1 MGAPYL
7 PDQMKAIAFQGSG
20 SDRRALAAAPEAPP
34 ELLYFLTGDS
44 DSAVRVAAAANPA
57 MPALADKRLAGDA
70 EPSVRVALGRRLAPQ
85 AGELAARG
93 EACGSWQA
101 LWALA
106 RDVAVEVRAAVAD
119 ALADLPDAPRDLVL
133 ALAEDEALE
142 VCEPV
147 IRLSP
152 ALGEVELLRLVAE
165 PPGACTRVAVAGRL
179 HLPDA
184 VSLAL
189 ARTRDEPAVLA
200 LLRNHTARIGPSGLE
215 ALLEGARAAVAWQ
228 EPFALRPRL
237 PSPVLERL
245 IAMMAEEQLRK
256 LLNRADLPAGLAA
269 RVRARLPARLAGLA
283 VRWEG
288 AVTYSS
294 RK

>member
-1 MGAPYL
+1 MGAALL
-7 PDQMKAIAFQGSG
+7 PDQMKAIAFQGSAA
-20 SDRRALAAAPEAPP
+20 DRRALAATPDALP

-44 DSAVRVAAAANPA
+44 DAAVRIAAAANPS
-57 MPALADKRLAGDA
+57 MPAPADKRLATDA
-70 EPSVRVALGRRLAPQ
+70 EPAVRIALGRRLGPR
-85 AGELAARG
+85 AGELAERG
-93 EACGSWQA
+93 EGCGSYQA

-106 RDVAVEVRAAVAD
+106 RDVAAEVRAAVAD

-133 ALAEDEALE
+133 ALAEDPLLE

-152 ALGEVELLRLVAE
+152 ALREGDLLRLVAE
-165 PPGACTRVAVAGRL
+165 PKGPGTRVAVAGRL

-189 ARTRDEPAVLA
+189 VATGDNPAVLA
-200 LLRNHTARIGPSGLE
+200 LLRNHTARIGPPGYE
-215 ALLEGARAAVAWQ
+215 ALLDGARARPAWQ

-237 PSPVLERL
+237 PPPVLERL
-245 IAMMAEEQLRK
+245 IALMAEEGLRK
-256 LLNRADLPAGLAA
+256 LLARHDLPPALQA
-269 RVRARLPARLAGLA
+269 RVRARLAPRLQQTA
-283 VRWEG
+283 VRWQG

-294 RK
+294 RN

>member
-1 MGAPYL
+1 MGAPFL
-7 PDQMKAIAFQGSG
+7 PEQMKAIAFQGSAT
-20 SDRRALAAAPEAPP
+20 DRRALAAAPEAPP
-34 ELLYFLTGDS
+34 ELLYFLTGDA
-44 DSAVRVAAAANPA
+44 DPAVRVAAAANPA
-57 MPALADKRLAGDA
+57 LPALADKRLAADA
-70 EPSVRVALGRRLAPQ
+70 EPVVRVALGRRLAPQ

-93 EACGSWQA
+93 EACASWQA

-133 ALAEDEALE
+133 ALAEDTALE

-152 ALGEVELLRLVAE
+152 ALREPDLLRLVAE
-165 PPGACTRVAVAGRL
+165 PKGEGTRVAVAGRL

-189 ARTRDEPAVLA
+189 ARTRDDPAVLA
-200 LLRNHTARIGPSGLE
+200 LLRNPTARIGAAGLE
-215 ALLEGARAAVAWQ
+215 ALLEGARLRATWQ

-237 PSPVLERL
+237 PPPVLERL
-245 IAMMAEEQLRK
+245 IAMMAEEHLRK

-269 RVRARLPARLAGLA
+269 RVRARLPSRLAGLA

>member
-1 MGAPYL
+1 MGAPFL
-7 PDQMKAIAFQGSG
+7 PDQMKAIAFQGSAG
-20 SDRRALAAAPEAPP
+20 DRRALAAAAEAPP
-34 ELLYFLTGDS
+34 ELLYFLTGDA
-44 DSAVRVAAAANPA
+44 DQAVRVAAAANPA
-57 MPALADKRLAGDA
+57 MPALADKRLAGDS
-70 EPSVRVALGRRLAPQ
+70 EPAVRVALGRRLAPQ

-93 EACGSWQA
+93 EACASWQA
-101 LWALA
+101 LRALA
-106 RDVAVEVRAAVAD
+106 HDVAVEVRAAVAD

-133 ALAEDEALE
+133 ALAEDVALE

-152 ALGEVELLRLVAE
+152 ALGEKELLALVAKPRGE
-165 PPGACTRVAVAGRL
+165 GTRVAVAGRL
-179 HLPDA
+179 HLPDS

-189 ARTRDEPAVLA
+189 ARTRDDRAVLA
-200 LLRNHTARIGPSGLE
+200 LLRNHTARIGPAGLE

-237 PSPVLERL
+237 PPPILERL
-245 IAMMAEEQLRK
+245 IAMMAEDQLRK
-256 LLNRADLPAGLAA
+256 LLNRPDLPAGLAA